1 MARNLVVCLDGTSN
15 EPESGTTNVARTY
28 AVAVKSESQLV
39 YYDPGVGTM
48 GARGAVTETGKKATR
63 VAGLVV
69 GFGVK
74 DNIEE
79 AYTWLSANYQRGD
92 RIFVFGFSR
101 GAYTA
106 RALTGML
113 RTVGL
118 LRPGAD
124 NLTPYALKLYAQHG
138 PENPTPEQETEFF
151 RPRRLFNER
160 FGNPDFPNPFNPHVH
175 QVKFLGV
182 WDTVKTIGW
191 LNLKAQFEQAR
202 WPSTRRIVN
211 VEQRPPRDGPGRE
224 APALPGLPLRPGG
237 RGRRPTA
244 RYVEQWFAGVHSDVG
259 GQYDDHRALRH
270 RVRLDGRRGGRGGAR
285 GRREGVQAARRAS
298 RSARPAP
305 DDRPQGT
312 VHDNGKVWSLLGGW
326 KPRQV
331 LPGDLRP
338 PERAREDRRRRRTA
352 PQAARLPGL
361 NRLTPRRRTLPT
373 WGTCDAC
380 PPLGR
385 RGRGRRPSSSRARSR
400 CGPGR
405 RRTATSAPPTSS
417 RSSRT
422 TSDHP
427 YSGYV
432 ETPGTLQL
440 PVADRFTDVGDLFGE
455 HHPDAGVVAVGRRL
469 AGRQA
474 ARRPASRTW
483 STTRRA
489 RRGGATSRTTP
500 T

>member
-48 GARGAVTETGKKATR
+48 GARGAVTATGKKVTR

-79 AYTWLSANYQRGD
+79 AYTWLSANYERGD

-151 RPRRLFNER
+151 RPRRLFNDR

-175 QVKFLGV
+175 QVRFLGV

-202 WPSTRRIVN
+202 WPSTRRILN
-211 VEQRPPRDGPGRE
+211 VELARH
-224 APALPGLPLRPGG
+224 AMALDEK
-237 RGRRPTA
+237 RRPYPVYRFDPQA
-244 RYVEQWFAGVHSDVG
+244 VQESDGRYVEQWFAGVHSDVG
-259 GQYDDHRALRH
+259 GQYVDDHALSDIAFAWM
-270 RVRLDGRRGGRGGAR
+270 VDEAVAAGLEVDEKAFKRLAGFPLGGPVK
-285 GRREGVQAARRAS
+285 E
-298 RSARPAP
+298 
-305 DDRPQGT
+305 DRPLGK

-331 LPGDLRP
+331 LPGDLVHPSVHAKIAASSYR
-338 PERAREDRRRRRTA
+338 
-352 PQAARLPGL
+352 PQAGGFPG
-361 NRLTPRRRTLPT
+361 
-373 WGTCDAC
+373 
-380 PPLGR
+380 
-385 RGRGRRPSSSRARSR
+385 
-400 CGPGR
+400 
-405 RRTATSAPPTSS
+405 
-417 RSSRT
+417 
-422 TSDHP
+422 
-427 YSGYV
+427 
-432 ETPGTLQL
+432 
-440 PVADRFTDVGDLFGE
+440 
-455 HHPDAGVVAVGRRL
+455 
-469 AGRQA
+469 
-474 ARRPASRTW
+474 
-483 STTRRA
+483 
-489 RRGGATSRTTP
+489 
-500 T
+500 

>member
-28 AVAVKSESQLV
+28 AVAVKSESQRV

-48 GARGAVTETGKKATR
+48 GARGAVTATGKKVTR
-63 VAGLVV
+63 VAGLVI

-79 AYTWLSANYQRGD
+79 AYAWLSANYERGD

-124 NLTPYALKLYAQHG
+124 NLTSYALKLYAQHG

-211 VEQRPPRDGPGRE
+211 VEQARH
-224 APALPGLPLRPGG
+224 AMALDEK
-237 RGRRPTA
+237 RRPYPVYRFDPQA
-244 RYVEQWFAGVHSDVG
+244 VQESDGRYVEQWFAGVHSDVG
-259 GQYDDHRALRH
+259 GQYVDDHALSDIAFSWMLDEA
-270 RVRLDGRRGGRGGAR
+270 VAAGLEVDEKVFKRLAGFPLAGPVK
-285 GRREGVQAARRAS
+285 E
-298 RSARPAP
+298 
-305 DDRPQGT
+305 DRPLGR

-331 LPGDLRP
+331 LPGDLVHPSVHAKIAASSYRP
-338 PERAREDRRRRRTA
+338 RAGGF
-352 PQAARLPGL
+352 PG
-361 NRLTPRRRTLPT
+361 
-373 WGTCDAC
+373 
-380 PPLGR
+380 
-385 RGRGRRPSSSRARSR
+385 
-400 CGPGR
+400 
-405 RRTATSAPPTSS
+405 
-417 RSSRT
+417 
-422 TSDHP
+422 
-427 YSGYV
+427 
-432 ETPGTLQL
+432 
-440 PVADRFTDVGDLFGE
+440 
-455 HHPDAGVVAVGRRL
+455 
-469 AGRQA
+469 
-474 ARRPASRTW
+474 
-483 STTRRA
+483 
-489 RRGGATSRTTP
+489 
-500 T
+500 